1 MNIWK
6 ASTVALAFVLTG
18 VIANSTIQSAS
29 AADGENQRKMEAA
42 LENLNDAQT
51 KLENATADKG
61 GHRVKALKAVKE
73 AIKETKA
80 GIEYDKNH

>member
-6 ASTVALAFVLTG
+6 VSTLALAFVLTG
-18 VIANSTIQSAS
+18 VVANSSVQPA
-29 AADGENQRKMEAA
+29 AADGNNQQKMEAA

-51 KLENATADKG
+51 KLENATSDKG

-80 GIEYDKNH
+80 GIAYDKAH

>member
-6 ASTVALAFVLTG
+6 VSTLALAFVLTG
-18 VIANSTIQSAS
+18 VVANSTVQPA
-29 AADGENQRKMEAA
+29 AADGDNQRKMEAA
-42 LENLNDAQT
+42 LESLNDAQT

-73 AIKETKA
+73 AIKSTKA
-80 GIEYDKNH
+80 GIEYDKTH

>member
-18 VIANSTIQSAS
+18 VLANSTVQP
-29 AADGENQRKMEAA
+29 AAAEDGENQKRMEAA
-42 LENLNDAQT
+42 LDSLTEAQT

-80 GIEYDKNH
+80 GIAYDKAH

>member
-1 MNIWK
+1 MNVWK
-6 ASTVALAFVLTG
+6 ASTLALAFVLTG
-18 VIANSTIQSAS
+18 VIANSSIQTAR
-29 AADGENQRKMEAA
+29 AEDGENQRKMEAA

-61 GHRVKALKAVKE
+61 GHRVKALKAVKD

-80 GIEYDKNH
+80 GIAYDKTH